1 VSPAS
6 PSAADAHLLGG
17 RFPSGPEG
25 DDGLHSIGASLK
37 WPLKRASTAEPI
49 GQRVRL
55 ASDIITSPRRY
66 RGLAESGCERR
77 VVDEIGS

>member
-1 VSPAS
+1 MPTC
-6 PSAADAHLLGG
+6 SAADSLQGQKG
-17 RFPSGPEG
+17 TRGYSN
-25 DDGLHSIGASLK
+25 GAPLK
-37 WPLKRASTAEPI
+37 WPLERTSTAEPI